1 MLYLCFFERNPP
13 STPLA
18 NKTPTCFSTC
28 SLRFFLVPR
37 FLSFPPS
44 RRDDPGNEVAF
55 AFSPVETFLLYFLRL
70 FCRYSFDPRDLLVK
84 ILTVLV
90 RMANASEDRE
100 FVKCLAANPDYS
112 RLSIEKALCVVQ
124 RENLAADHV
133 VQDLRKVMQ
142 EVFYSCNSYVSFPCN
157 VLEIEVFLYRLS
169 QGVYF

>member
-1 MLYLCFFERNPP
+1 MTHPG
-13 STPLA
+13 
-18 NKTPTCFSTC
+18 TC
-28 SLRFFLVPR
+28 STFVFSSVTHTPPLSQIRRPR
-37 FLSFPPS
+37 VFPH
-44 RRDDPGNEVAF
+44 VAF
-55 AFSPVETFLLYFLRL
+55 ASSSYPGSSLFLPPEETTPGTRLRSLSHGWKHFFYILRL

-142 EVFYSCNSYVSFPCN
+142 EVFYSFNPYVTYC
-157 VLEIEVFLYRLS
+157 L
-169 QGVYF
+169 Q

>member
-1 MLYLCFFERNPP
+1 M
-13 STPLA
+13 
-18 NKTPTCFSTC
+18 
-28 SLRFFLVPR
+28 
-37 FLSFPPS
+37 
-44 RRDDPGNEVAF
+44 
-55 AFSPVETFLLYFLRL
+55 ETFLLYFLRL

-133 VQDLRKVMQ
+133 IQDLRKVMQ
-142 EVFYSCNSYVSFPCN
+142 EVFYSFNPYVTYC
-157 VLEIEVFLYRLS
+157 L
-169 QGVYF
+169 Q

>member
-1 MLYLCFFERNPP
+1 MFLDSWEVVTHLGTCSTFYLCSLERNPH
-13 STPLA
+13 STLPA
-18 NKTPTCFSTC
+18 NKTPTC
-28 SLRFFLVPR
+28 SLRFNLVPR

-44 RRDDPGNEVAF
+44 RRDAPANEVAF
-55 AFSPVETFLLYFLRL
+55 AFSRVETFPLYFLRL

-133 VQDLRKVMQ
+133 VQDLGKVMQ
-142 EVFYSCNSYVSFPCN
+142 EVFYSCNSYVT
-157 VLEIEVFLYRLS
+157 
-169 QGVYF
+169 

>member
-1 MLYLCFFERNPP
+1 MAHIGTCSTFYLCSLEHNPH
-13 STPLA
+13 STPPT
-18 NKTPTCFSTC
+18 NKTPTC
-28 SLRFFLVPR
+28 SLRFNLVPR
-37 FLSFPPS
+37 CLSFLPS
-44 RRDDPGNEVAF
+44 RRDDPRNEVAF
-55 AFSPVETFLLYFLRL
+55 AFSRVETCLLYFLRL

-124 RENLAADHV
+124 RENLAADQV

-142 EVFYSCNSYVSFPCN
+142 EVCYSFNSCVT
-157 VLEIEVFLYRLS
+157 LS
-169 QGVYF
+169 LQ